1 MESPFFKD
9 YNERASVAAKMKGM
23 EAENIRNTTDLRNLR
38 DLNARLE
45 TENAIRK
52 QELTEAQTELKKK
65 YEECKEYQMQLHER
79 DK

>member
-1 MESPFFKD
+1 
-9 YNERASVAAKMKGM
+9 M